1 MRRRILIA
9 DDQPKLL
16 ERISELIATEHDV
29 VGSVGDGDAVVAAA
43 RSLQPDL
50 VILDISMPGLNG
62 FEAAR
67 RIAFD
72 GRPPRIMFLT
82 VHEEA
87 DFLEAARRAGAVGYV
102 LKRTIAAD
110 LLPAIRLVLDGH
122 AVFPTL
128 V

>member
-16 ERISELIATEHDV
+16 ERVSELIATEHDV
-29 VGSVGDGDAVVAAA
+29 VGAVGDGDAAVAAA
-43 RSLQPDL
+43 ESLHPDL
-50 VILDISMPGLNG
+50 VILDISMPGMNG

-67 RIAFD
+67 RISAHD
-72 GRPPRIMFLT
+72 PAPRIMFLS

-87 DFLEAARRAGAVGYV
+87 DFLEAARQAGAVGYV
-102 LKRTIAAD
+102 LKRSIAGD

-122 AVFPTL
+122 AVFPTT

>member
-29 VGSVGDGDAVVAAA
+29 VGSVGDGDAAVAAV

-72 GRPPRIMFLT
+72 ARPPRIMFLT

-87 DFLEAARRAGAVGYV
+87 DFLEAARRTGAVGYV
-102 LKRTIAAD
+102 LKRMIAAD